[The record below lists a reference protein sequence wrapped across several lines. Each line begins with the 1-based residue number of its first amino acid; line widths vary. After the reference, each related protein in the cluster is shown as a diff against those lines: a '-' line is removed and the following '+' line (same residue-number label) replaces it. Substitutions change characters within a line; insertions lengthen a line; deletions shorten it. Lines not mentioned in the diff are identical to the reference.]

1 VPNKDGTRTASPR
14 GPSGYDVGE
23 SLGGSV
29 YRARAIGTH
38 REVAVKS
45 LRHLDPRTI
54 PRFQKRF
61 EHAAKASHPNLVS
74 LYELDVTGHT
84 PFYAMELVEG
94 VDILTAVTHPGI
106 PAKSRQ
112 VRANLDRLRPVMRQ
126 LADGLGALHDSGV
139 RHDNLKPSNVLVT
152 PQGRVVVTDFGLTEH
167 AAQGNTLDNIANH
180 GLYMSPEQT
189 GGGKLTPASDWYA
202 FGVILY
208 ESLTGRMPFVD
219 GKSAV
224 STDPEPPSRLVDG
237 TPPELDRLCLR
248 LLERDPARRATRD
261 DVMEVFDEPDTQT
274 ESLHTNAPS
283 IDLEPR
289 PSAAIAKKTVEFGG
303 TERFQILRT
312 LGRGGMGVVYEAFDR
327 ERNMQVALK
336 TLLRLDPGTIYRFKQ
351 EFRALVDVAHP
362 NLVGLYE
369 LVSTRGQWFFTME
382 LLAGADFVSY
392 VRGRNDPSESSRS
405 PSPFGHGSVEP
416 DQPSNVE
423 TPHIDDEV
431 SEEPTAV
438 LTSQKGKLPRA
449 PAKSSQPIIYPID
462 WGRLRDA
469 LLQLAHGV
477 HALHASGHM
486 HRDIKPSNVIVTRE
500 GRVVLLDFG
509 VIAEL
514 GATRHRGQRE
524 LVGTPMYMAPEQSRG
539 KIMKASDWYSVGVML
554 YRVLTGSCPF
564 VGSIEQVLF
573 AKNEQDPVPP
583 TAVRT
588 DLPDD
593 LVSLCMDLLQRD
605 PAKRPTGDQ
614 VLNRLGATRVSRSLA
629 VNITGRRRASSNID
643 RALAGRE
650 HHLGELR
657 EAFQSA
663 TQGTGQTV
671 FVHGSSGMGKSVLI
685 DHFLREVAATPK
697 AIVLAGRCYEREQV
711 PYKGVDA
718 AVDALSRYLLSLPED
733 EAAALAPRDL
743 VPLARVF
750 PVLES
755 VKMFARAERS
765 AAAPEPQELRRRA
778 FAALRQ
784 LLGAIAQ
791 RGPLVVFIDDA
802 QWGDRDSAPLLAQ
815 LMRPPNVPP
824 LLLLLSYRTDDAP
837 RSPLLSS
844 LLASD
849 GLLVPGATTREL
861 TVGPLSHEE
870 ARGLAFELLDN
881 TSTDAAATI
890 ARESRGHP
898 YFIQELARHVKDEG
912 LTEGEA
918 LSLDAVIANR
928 VQRLPE
934 PARRLMEIVAVA
946 GQPMS
951 QALIG
956 RATVVDNQE
965 RVTLINQLRVAELIR
980 TSGVGDSDLAECYHD
995 RIRELLVGALPPER
1009 LVDSHRRIAFAMLDG
1024 GEADPEALAIHFH
1037 GAGDVKRAFAYATK
1051 AADRAAAAL
1060 AFDRAASLYRLALE
1074 LEIDA
1079 EVRRSLNE
1087 KLGDA
1092 LRNGGRGAEAAAAY
1106 QAAADGAP
1114 IEQRLVRQRLAAE
1127 QLMYSGH
1134 LDEGL
1139 RIIEDVLAQVN
1150 LRLAKTARG
1159 SLMTLLW
1166 RRFRLRLRGLS
1177 YKPRP
1182 LAEIPRELL
1191 QLIDTCY
1198 GVGTSLSLVDPVRAN
1213 AFQALNL
1220 RLSLDSGDLYRV
1232 SRSLSI
1238 EAGFVSSMG
1247 IKMVPRV
1254 EQLLA
1259 KARSIATEIN
1269 NPHAIGLS
1277 FVVSGIAAYETGN
1290 LRAACQFCEAAEEVL
1305 GTQCSG
1311 VAWELACARL
1321 FGSWSRYRLGDIA
1334 FLIERVPQ
1342 FEREASERGDL
1353 YGMLAMA
1360 TGCPRIAMTLV
1371 TDQPAQQRKIAEDAI
1386 ARWPGVYYQIQHYWA
1401 DYAIMHIDLYAGD
1414 PEPAWERIRRI
1425 WPMLQRVMLLRVE
1438 EVQVYMNEIR
1448 ARIALAMAAR
1458 SKNNKPYIA
1467 EVERV
1472 ARLLASKRVPWCP
1485 AMANLLR
1492 AQLASLAGNR
1502 QRELELLTA
1511 AQTTFEESQ
1520 IVPYAMVSRLRRGAL
1535 LGGREGEAHVVAAQS
1550 WAHTEHVANLDGFT
1564 RMLAPVFATR
1574 PRDLLT

>member
-1 VPNKDGTRTASPR
+1 
-14 GPSGYDVGE
+14 
-23 SLGGSV
+23 LGGSV
-29 YRARAIGTH
+29 YRARAIGTQ
-38 REVAVKS
+38 REVALKS
-45 LRHLDPRTI
+45 LGHLDPRTI
-54 PRFQKRF
+54 PRFQQRF

-84 PFYAMELVEG
+84 PFYAMELVDG
-94 VDILTAVTHPGI
+94 VDVLHWVTHPDV

-112 VRANLDRLRPVMRQ
+112 LRAHLERLRPVMRQ

-152 PQGRVVVTDFGLTEH
+152 PQGRVVITDFGLTEH
-167 AAQGNTLDNIANH
+167 AAQGNTLDNLANH
-180 GLYMSPEQT
+180 GLYMSPEQA
-189 GGGKLTPASDWYA
+189 GGGRLTPASDWYA
-202 FGVILY
+202 FGVILF
-208 ESLTGRMPFVD
+208 EALTGRMPFASSKGVV
-219 GKSAV
+219 SA
-224 STDPEPPSRLVDG
+224 DPEPPSQVVDG
-237 TPPELDRLCLR
+237 IPPEIDKLCVR
-248 LLERDPARRATRD
+248 LLARDPATRATRD

-274 ESLHTNAPS
+274 ESLHGGGAAS

-289 PSAAIAKKTVEFGG
+289 PTREIANKTVEFGG

-392 VRGRNDPSESSRS
+392 VRGRSDPESSRS
-405 PSPFGHGSVEP
+405 SPFGHGSVEP
-416 DQPSNVE
+416 DQPSNAE
-423 TPHIDDEV
+423 TPHVDDEP

-438 LTSQKGKLPRA
+438 LTSQKHKQPRVR
-449 PAKSSQPIIYPID
+449 AKSSQPIMYPID

-524 LVGTPMYMAPEQSRG
+524 LVGTPMYMAPEQARG

-564 VGSIEQVLF
+564 VGSVEQVLF
-573 AKNEQDPVPP
+573 AKTEQDPLPP
-583 TAVRT
+583 TAVRS

-614 VLNRLGATRVSRSLA
+614 VLNRLGATRGSRSLA
-629 VNITGRRRASSNID
+629 VNITGRRRASSNVD

-663 TQGTGQTV
+663 KQGTGQTV
-671 FVHGSSGMGKSVLI
+671 LVHGSSGMGKSVLI
-685 DHFLREVAATPK
+685 DQFLREVAATPK

-718 AVDALSRYLLSLPED
+718 AIDALSRYLLSLPDD

-844 LLASD
+844 VLASD

-861 TVGPLSHEE
+861 TVGPLSHDE
-870 ARGLAFELLDN
+870 ARGLALQLLDN
-881 TSTDAAATI
+881 TNPEAAATI

-912 LTEGEA
+912 LTSEA

-928 VQRLPE
+928 VARLPE

-946 GQPMS
+946 GQPIS

-980 TSGVGDSDLAECYHD
+980 TSGVGDPDLAECYHD
-995 RIRELLVGALPPER
+995 RIRELLVGALSAER
-1009 LVDSHRRIAFAMLDG
+1009 LVDSHRRIALAMLAG

-1037 GAGDVKRAFAYATK
+1037 GAGDVKQAFAYATK

-1074 LEIDA
+1074 LEMDA

-1092 LRNGGRGAEAAAAY
+1092 LRNGGRGPEAAAAY

-1139 RIIEDVLAQVN
+1139 RIIEDVLATVN

-1182 LAEIPRELL
+1182 LAEIPRELI

-1220 RLSLDSGDLYRV
+1220 RLSLDAGDPYRI

-1238 EAGFVSSMG
+1238 EACFVSSMG
-1247 IKMVPRV
+1247 IKKVPRV
-1254 EQLLA
+1254 ERLLA
-1259 KARSIATEIN
+1259 KARNIADS
-1269 NPHAIGLS
+1269 PHASGLAL
-1277 FVVSGIAAYETGN
+1277 VASGIAAYETGN
-1290 LRAACQFCEAAEEVL
+1290 LPAACEFCETSEEVL
-1305 GTQCSG
+1305 GTQCNG
-1311 VAWELACARL
+1311 VSWELACARL

-1342 FEREASERGDL
+1342 FEREAAERGDL

-1386 ARWPGVYYQIQHYWA
+1386 ARWPGDYYQIQHYWA
-1401 DYAIMHIDLYAGD
+1401 DYAILHIDLYAGE
-1414 PEPAWERIRRI
+1414 PEPAWERVLRI
-1425 WPMLQRVMLLRVE
+1425 WPLLKRVMLLRVE

-1458 SKNNKPYIA
+1458 SRNNQSYIA

-1492 AQLASLAGNR
+1492 AQLASLAGDH

-1511 AQTTFEESQ
+1511 AQTRFEESR
-1520 IVPYAMVSRLRRGAL
+1520 IVPYAMVSRLRRGLL
-1535 LGGREGEAHVVAAQS
+1535 LGGAEGEAHVVAAQS

-1564 RMLAPVFATR
+1564 RMLAPGFAHR
-1574 PRDLLT
+1574 HRGLLT